1 MAAIPPIPLQALVAA
16 LKLITS
22 SVWFFSHALMAA
34 RKRDDVQSYT
44 DASHFTEEMSCQ
56 LYQSLQGKRISYH
69 VLLLLLLPPPPP
81 PLPPPL
87 LISLLLLL
95 CSCWSC

>member
-1 MAAIPPIPLQALVAA
+1 MAA

-22 SVWFFSHALMAA
+22 GVSFFSHALMAA

-56 LYQSLQGKRISYH
+56 LYQRLESKRISYH

-95 CSCWSC
+95 CSCCSC